1 MNKPMHISW
10 DLAPVGLSARRLSPE
25 MRAMASRLRTALI
38 YVVLGLGALVM
49 VAPFLWMFTT
59 SFRPVSEAFT
69 LPPRWLPGL
78 DSSLES
84 YRRLLSSDVP
94 IGRFFWNST
103 VLATS
108 VTLGYVATTT
118 IAGYAFARLRFP
130 FKKALFALLLVS
142 LMVPIQTTLVP
153 LFLLM
158 RWLGLVDSQWSII
171 VPGLTGAFAPGMSGV
186 FGIFL
191 MRQFFLTLPKE
202 LFEAARVDNAG
213 HFRTFW
219 SIAVPLAGPQIAAL
233 SVIIFTMSWND
244 YFMPLIFLNSVE
256 QMVLPVGIMS
266 IRDPVGNSSATSEVI
281 AAVSLSILPV
291 LLVFLVAQRWIIDS
305 FVRAGVKG

>member
-1 MNKPMHISW
+1 MNISW
-10 DLAPVGLSARRLSPE
+10 DRAPAGRLTRKLSPE
-25 MRAMASRLRTALI
+25 TRALLLRLRTVAVYL
-38 YVVLGLGALVM
+38 VLGFGALVM

-59 SFRPVSEAFT
+59 SFRPVSEAFS
-69 LPPRWLPGL
+69 LPPRWLPGFN
-78 DSSLES
+78 SSLES
-84 YRRLLSSDVP
+84 YRRLLASDVP
-94 IGRFFWNST
+94 IGRFFWNSA

-130 FKKALFALLLVS
+130 FKNALFVLLLVS
-142 LMVPIQTTLVP
+142 LMVPVQTTLVP

-186 FGIFL
+186 FGIFM

-219 SIAVPLAGPQIAAL
+219 AIAAPLAGPQIAAL
-233 SVIIFTMSWND
+233 SVIIFTTTWND
-244 YFMPLIFLNSVE
+244 YFMPLVFLNSVD

-291 LLVFLVAQRWIIDS
+291 LIVFLIAQRWIVDS

>member
-1 MNKPMHISW
+1 MNIPPE
-10 DLAPVGLSARRLSPE
+10 LAPTRLAAQHLSPE
-25 MRAMASRLRTALI
+25 ARALI
-38 YVVLGLGALVM
+38 GRVRTTLVYLVLGLGALVM

-78 DSSLES
+78 DSGLES
-84 YRRLLSSDVP
+84 YRRLLASDVP
-94 IGRFFWNST
+94 IARFFWNSA
-103 VLATS
+103 VLATT

-130 FKKALFALLLVS
+130 FKNVLFALLLVS

-186 FGIFL
+186 FGIFM

-202 LFEAARVDNAG
+202 LFEAARVDNAS

-233 SVIIFTMSWND
+233 SVIIFTMTWND

-256 QMVLPVGIMS
+256 KMVLPVGIMS
-266 IRDPVGNSSATSEVI
+266 MRDPVGNSSATSEVI

-291 LLVFLVAQRWIIDS
+291 LIVFLVAQRWIIDS

>member
-1 MNKPMHISW
+1 MSEAIETRMLRPARRRW
-10 DLAPVGLSARRLSPE
+10 LSAETRARLDQVQTW
-25 MRAMASRLRTALI
+25 AI
-38 YVVLGLGALVM
+38 YVLLTLGALLM
-49 VAPFLWMFTT
+49 IAPFLWMFTT
-59 SFRPVSEAFT
+59 SLRPTAEAFR

-78 DSSLES
+78 DATLES
-84 YRRLLSSDVP
+84 YERLLSSGVP
-94 IGRFFWNST
+94 MGRFFMNS
-103 VLATS
+103 LMMSSA
-108 VTLGYVATTT
+108 VTLGYIATTT
-118 IAGYAFARLRFP
+118 IAGYAYARLRFP
-130 FKKALFALLLVS
+130 FKNAIFVVLLLS

-158 RWLGLVDSQWSII
+158 RGLGLVDSQWAII
-171 VPGLTGAFAPGMSGV
+171 LPGLTGAFAPGTSGV
-186 FGIFL
+186 FGIFM

-219 SIAVPLAGPQIAAL
+219 AIALPLARPQIAAL
-233 SVIIFTMSWND
+233 SVIIFTTTWND
-244 YFMPLIFLNSVE
+244 YFLPLIFLNSID

-281 AAVSLSILPV
+281 AAVSLSVLP
-291 LLVFLVAQRWIIDS
+291 LLVAFLVAQRWIVES

>member
-1 MNKPMHISW
+1 MHVPP
-10 DLAPVGLSARRLSPE
+10 DLAAARLSAYHVSPE
-25 MRAMASRLRTALI
+25 MRALIGRVRTTLV
-38 YVVLGLGALVM
+38 YLVLGLGALVM

-78 DSSLES
+78 DSGLES
-84 YRRLLSSDVP
+84 YRRLLASDVP
-94 IGRFFWNST
+94 ISRFFWNST
-103 VLATS
+103 VLATT

-130 FKKALFALLLVS
+130 FKNALFALLLVS
-142 LMVPIQTTLVP
+142 LMVPIQATLVP

-158 RWLGLVDSQWSII
+158 RLLGLVDSQWSII
-171 VPGLTGAFAPGMSGV
+171 LPGLTGAFAPGMSGV
-186 FGIFL
+186 FGIFM
-191 MRQFFLTLPKE
+191 MRQFFLTLPRE

-233 SVIIFTMSWND
+233 SVIIFTMTWND

-256 QMVLPVGIMS
+256 KMVLPVGIMS
-266 IRDPVGNSSATSEVI
+266 MRDPVGNSSATSEVI

-291 LLVFLVAQRWIIDS
+291 LIVFLVAQRWIIDS